1 MAISSDKGKI
11 FAAVG
16 AATGLGNAFRFPA
29 MCVKYG
35 AAFVIAYAVAILFFC
50 FPLLC
55 AELSIGKNGVKKH
68 PTVWKFIALAA
79 ACNSMLI
86 AAYYG
91 SICYK
96 LGFSALSFA
105 FFGDVNGR
113 GVVTAVLATL
123 PLVAVFFILCG
134 KEGAIARSGKIS
146 VISSFALFTVLAV
159 RGMAKG
165 GVFTSFNLSSFAGGA
180 IWQDALGQ
188 ALLSISL
195 AAGIMPSFAKTLPEN
210 FSVPKSAAV
219 IIFSN
224 FAGCIVVAAGVLP
237 FADGCR
243 ESGLSAALFVF
254 PRLIYSF
261 GSLSSVA
268 GFIVFSVLA
277 TVGVHSMC
285 SLATPVLSPLIK
297 RYGVRV
303 PFVFCMI
310 SMALIPLMLS
320 NGRALLNF
328 ADSLA
333 CSVFA
338 VGIACAECLFF
349 LVLLSGRIK
358 AGRRTAKN
366 ILPTHKIF
374 TNFDIFI

>member
-1 MAISSDKGKI
+1 MAISSDRGKI

-35 AAFVIAYAVAILFFC
+35 AAFIVAYAVILLFFC

-55 AELSIGKNGVKKH
+55 AELSIGKNGVKNH
-68 PTVWKFIALAA
+68 PLVWKFIALAA
-79 ACNSMLI
+79 ACNSLFI

-105 FFGDVNGR
+105 FFGDVNGS
-113 GVVTAVLATL
+113 GVITYVLAAL

-134 KEGAIARSGKIS
+134 KEKAIARSGKIS
-146 VISSFALFTVLAV
+146 VLSSFALFIILAV
-159 RGMAKG
+159 RGLVKG
-165 GVFTSFNLSSFAGGA
+165 GVFTSFDLSSLAGGE
-180 IWQDALGQ
+180 IWQNALGQ
-188 ALLSISL
+188 ALLSLSL
-195 AAGIMPSFAKTLPEN
+195 AAGVMPAFAKALPQN
-210 FSVPKSAAV
+210 FSVPKSAAA

-224 FAGCIVVAAGVLP
+224 LTGCVVVAVGVLP
-237 FADGCR
+237 FAEGCR
-243 ESGLSAALFVF
+243 EGGLSAALFVF

-261 GSLSSVA
+261 GSFSSVT
-268 GFIVFSVLA
+268 GFLVFAVLA
-277 TVGVHSMC
+277 AVGVHSMC
-285 SLATPVLSPLIK
+285 SLATPALSPLIK

-303 PFVFCMI
+303 PFIFCVL
-310 SMALIPLMLS
+310 SMALVPLMLS
-320 NGRALLNF
+320 DGRALLNL
-328 ADSLA
+328 ADGLA

-338 VGIACAECLFF
+338 VGISCAECLFF
-349 LVLLSGRIK
+349 LALLLGRVRAK
-358 AGRRTAKN
+358 RRASKN
-366 ILPTHKIF
+366 FLPTHKIF